1 MADKEEMG
9 LSSDLSYNDTNKAVG
24 GDIAKSTLDL
34 MQNKTPIVNL
44 YGDGKGFS
52 ISDNAKLYEIVKIV
66 KNIVDLNFYNQNVTT
81 MSFQFSIDVK
91 QSAVVFTLNFS
102 DNQVEDNVADF
113 CNGFVQNVDQLLKQK
128 FNNTIEVSSEMK
140 KLIGDADFI
149 QGMTQL
155 VITCKE
161 IVETK

>member
-1 MADKEEMG
+1 MG